1 MTRTG
6 FIRNRVILIMTGD
19 VYMLT
24 FHLLLCVLYLHH
36 LLKFSS
42 SLKKKKKKKQ
52 TLKLRH
58 QEAKKLSEKAD

>member
-42 SLKKKKKKKQ
+42 TFKKKKKKQ
-52 TLKLRH
+52 MLKLRH